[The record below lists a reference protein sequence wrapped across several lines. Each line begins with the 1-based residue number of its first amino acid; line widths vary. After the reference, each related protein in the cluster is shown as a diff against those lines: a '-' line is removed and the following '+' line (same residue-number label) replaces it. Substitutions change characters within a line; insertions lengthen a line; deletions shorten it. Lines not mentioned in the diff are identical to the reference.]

1 MSRSGKKC
9 KEPSLALAFFE
20 RTGPTRENYI
30 MAKLIRENQPEDK
43 VSLKEAKALYKNAK
57 KAR

>member
-1 MSRSGKKC
+1 
-9 KEPSLALAFFE
+9 
-20 RTGPTRENYI
+20 